1 MTVGIARITLFLP
14 ASQSLKDKRAV
25 LRRLKALVR
34 DKFTNAAMA
43 EVGENELWQRA
54 ALGVAVVGG
63 DRAFTESVLDE
74 LLRFVEGHADVTHTE
89 REFHS
94 YNKAFG
100 VGVGVEHWNG

>member
-25 LRRLKALVR
+25 LRRLKSLVR
-34 DKFTNAAMA
+34 EKFTNAAMA
-43 EVGENELWQRA
+43 EVGENDLWQRA
-54 ALGVAVVGG
+54 ALGVAVVGK
-63 DRAFTESVLDE
+63 DRAFTESALDE
-74 LLRFVEGHADVTHTE
+74 LLRFVEGNADVTHTE

-94 YNKAFG
+94 FNESFG